1 MKLKTLTTA
10 VLLSLPTAGAFAAA
24 LDRSGQ
30 SISAFLQ
37 PNNYFEAGISIL
49 DPTVEGVESGN
60 SVTKR
65 PISDM
70 ADDYYFP
77 SAALK
82 LQPTK
87 NFSFGL
93 IYDQPFGAS
102 AEYSGN
108 NVFVS
113 SPQDTI
119 LGQTQLAGIRASQI
133 ASNVNQV
140 LPVQLQQ
147 NLQPAIAGEVN
158 RQAQTMIQSGAV
170 PAGTPIAMV
179 VAGIRANAEAMQKI
193 ETGVTQAI
201 TSQVTQAV
209 AQQVDAG
216 LAKVNGL
223 LGKGVTKVDV
233 DTQNLSMI
241 FGFQP
246 NENWNIYG
254 GAAYQ
259 TIKGSVN
266 LRGQAYSLY
275 NGYDASIPE
284 DSAVGWLAGAAFQI
298 PEIALKA
305 SLTYRSE
312 IDHKVDVEENIPT
325 LPALALLGQS
335 ALAQQIATSSGR
347 TEITTPQSVNLDFQ
361 TGIMANTV
369 AFANVRWVEW
379 SKFSIQPH
387 KFGQV
392 SQAVGPLVQKPGGF
406 NLVQYEDDQISATVG
421 VGRKI
426 NDQWAGN
433 VSVGWDSGAGNPITT
448 LGPTEG
454 FWNVGL
460 GVQYSPTPATFIAG
474 GVKYFMLGDA
484 DAQTAAQSGGNQ
496 YVASFEDNDA
506 WAYGLKMGYKF

>member
-1 MKLKTLTTA
+1 MKLKTLTLA
-10 VLLSLPTAGAFAAA
+10 LLATTIPTTGVFAAA

-37 PNNYFEAGISIL
+37 PDNYFEAGISVL
-49 DPTVEGVESGN
+49 DPTVEGQEAG
-60 SVTKR
+60 VTPKPHR
-65 PISDM
+65 DISDM
-70 ADDYYFP
+70 GDDYFFP
-77 SAALK
+77 SAAIK
-82 LQPTK
+82 LQVTDK
-87 NFSFGL
+87 FSFGL
-93 IYDQPFGAS
+93 LYDQPFGAD
-102 AEYSGN
+102 AAYSGQN
-108 NVFVS
+108 AFVS
-113 SPQDTI
+113 ASTDTI
-119 LGQTQLAGIRASQI
+119 IEPTKLEVMKNGIKASTIEKEFSALTTQQRVGAVLQTQGVDLTTAAGQARLAGTIKAYDTD
-133 ASNVNQV
+133 SNTKT
-140 LPVQLQQ
+140 
-147 NLQPAIAGEVN
+147 AID
-158 RQAQTMIQSGAV
+158 TAV
-170 PAGTPIAMV
+170 K
-179 VAGIRANAEAMQKI
+179 N
-193 ETGVTQAI
+193 GVTQ
-201 TSQVTQAV
+201 
-209 AQQVDAG
+209 
-216 LAKVNGL
+216 KVNTAVDNAVNAVNAG
-223 LGKGVTKVDV
+223 LGKGNTKVEV

-347 TEITTPQSVNLDFQ
+347 TEITTPQSVNLEFQ

-392 SQAVGPLVQKPGGF
+392 SQAVGPLVQKPDGF

-433 VSVGWDSGAGNPITT
+433 VSVGWDSGAGNPTRLHSSTIVPIPRPQ
-448 LGPTEG
+448 LSRI
-454 FWNVGL
+454 L
-460 GVQYSPTPATFIAG
+460 
-474 GVKYFMLGDA
+474 L
-484 DAQTAAQSGGNQ
+484 
-496 YVASFEDNDA
+496 
-506 WAYGLKMGYKF
+506 L

>member
-37 PNNYFEAGISIL
+37 PDNYFEAGISIL
-49 DPTVEGVESGN
+49 DPTVEGREAGTSDQ
-60 SVTKR
+60 R
-65 PISDM
+65 RAISDM

-108 NVFVS
+108 NAFVS

-119 LGQTQLAGIRASQI
+119 LGQAQLDGIRNNQI
-133 ASNVNQV
+133 TSNVNQL
-140 LPVQLQQ
+140 LPGQLEQ
-147 NLQPAIAGEVN
+147 NLQPGIAGEVT
-158 RQAQTMIQSGAV
+158 RQAQARIDQGLV
-170 PAGTPIAMV
+170 PAGTPLAMV
-179 VAGIRANAEAMQKI
+179 EAGIRANTDAMQQI
-193 ETGVTQAI
+193 EAGVTQVI
-201 TSQVTQAV
+201 KDRLTQGVTA
-209 AQQVDAG
+209 QVDAG
-216 LAKVNGL
+216 LAQVNGL
-223 LGKGVTKVDV
+223 LGEGVTKVDV

-246 NENWNIYG
+246 NENFNIYG

-259 TIKGSVN
+259 TIKGNVS

-312 IDHKVDVEENIPT
+312 IDHKVDVRENIPT

-361 TGIMANTV
+361 TGIMADTV

-392 SQAVGPLVQKPGGF
+392 SQAVGPLVQRPDGF

-433 VSVGWDSGAGNPITT
+433 VSVGWDSGAGNPVTT

-454 FWNVGL
+454 FWNVGV

-474 GVKYFMLGDA
+474 GVKYFKLGDA
-484 DAQTAAQSGGNQ
+484 KAQTGAQAGGSE
-496 YVASFEDNDA
+496 YVAEFEDNDA
-506 WAYGLKMGYKF
+506 MAYGLKIGYKF